1 MLIDRGFK
9 LVRPL
14 AGGLDAWVA
23 RGYAIDAEPLIAIR
37 PSGSFDK
44 TSAGVTRQ

>member
-14 AGGLDAWVA
+14 AGGLEAWVEA
-23 RGYAIDAEPLIAIR
+23 GYDIDAEPLIAIR
-37 PSGSFDK
+37 PSGTYEK
-44 TSAGVTRQ
+44 ISAGPGGK

>member
-14 AGGLDAWVA
+14 AGGLDAWVQA
-23 RGYAIDAEPLIAIR
+23 GYSVEGEQLIAIR
-37 PSGSFDK
+37 GA
-44 TSAGVTRQ
+44 T

>member
-1 MLIDRGFK
+1 MLMDRGFR

-14 AGGLDAWVA
+14 AGGLEAWIQA
-23 RGYAIDAEPLIAIR
+23 GYAIDAEPLIAIR

-44 TSAGVTRQ
+44 TSAEVTRQ